1 MWAWRGL
8 AGYLE
13 VEGRVKDHAG
23 GDEREGGGGAERR
36 AVPKLREA
44 AALHKHLKRGEGW
57 WGVGGGGGGAPKG
70 AARRRCAA
78 RRRGAAAAGSVR
90 RRTVGIGARLRH
102 VTTALSVAAS
112 KAYRKVH
119 IEATESTATGSQR
132 MRSRRLPH
140 VIPIALRPRM
150 QTVARF
156 HSPRITMA
164 RANWR
169 TRRVEGSGI
178 VKSESLLKIADDAEH
193 T

>member
-1 MWAWRGL
+1 MCERRPGSETRRIVQRLGDDEDGVGDDEERAQPRE
-8 AGYLE
+8 LE

-57 WGVGGGGGGAPKG
+57 WGVGGGAGGGPKG
-70 AARRRCAA
+70 AAVAA
-78 RRRGAAAAGSVR
+78 GCGGGMRRGMR

-102 VTTALSVAAS
+102 VTTALSVADS
-112 KAYRKVH
+112 NAYRKVH
-119 IEATESTATGSQR
+119 IEATERTATGSQR
-132 MRSRRLPH
+132 VRSRRLPH

-156 HSPRITMA
+156 QRPRITMA
-164 RANWR
+164 RPN
-169 TRRVEGSGI
+169 
-178 VKSESLLKIADDAEH
+178 
-193 T
+193 